1 MKMKILLSTLFIT
14 AFFFTANAQWPNNDT
29 SELSSGKEAAVTWDK
44 RTVDLGKVKYNKPK
58 EIIFT
63 MTNTG
68 GKPVIITKVR
78 TSCGC
83 TEAEYPRHPIAP
95 GKKAKIAVTYEADDI
110 GMFNKTITLTMN
122 VEKSSQVLHI
132 TGEVIK

>member
-1 MKMKILLSTLFIT
+1 MKRSILLVLFFL
-14 AFFFTANAQWPNNDT
+14 AAGLYTANAQWGDST
-29 SELSSGKEAAVTWDK
+29 SELSSGKDAAVKWDK
-44 RTVDLGKVKYNKPK
+44 KNVDLGKVKYNRPV
-58 EIIFT
+58 EVIFT

-68 GKPVIITKVR
+68 GKPIIITKAK

-83 TEAEYPRHPIAP
+83 TDAEYPIHPIAP

-122 VEKSSQVLHI
+122 IEQSSQVLHI
-132 TGEVIK
+132 TGEVVK